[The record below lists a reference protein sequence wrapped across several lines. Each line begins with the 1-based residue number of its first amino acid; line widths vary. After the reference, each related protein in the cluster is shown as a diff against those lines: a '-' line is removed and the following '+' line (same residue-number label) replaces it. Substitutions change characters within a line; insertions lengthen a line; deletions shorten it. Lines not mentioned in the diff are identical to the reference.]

1 MRNVLRSLSEL
12 KAKAE
17 TLRQEK
23 SNLFG
28 QLKLALGT
36 CRLNPDDEAPYQLP
50 GVHDTDRSRSTDV
63 LF

>member
-36 CRLNPDDEAPYQLP
+36 CSLLN
-50 GVHDTDRSRSTDV
+50 
-63 LF
+63 